1 MKILTTI
8 SYYTPYISGLTL
20 HAKRLSE
27 ALVKRGF
34 TVTVLTNQHVDNLF
48 SFETMEGVSVVRAKP
63 LLKLSKGFLSLDWVV
78 KSFQLARQIDV
89 VHINLPQFEGVV
101 PAVFGKL
108 FGKKVLV
115 TYHCEVILPSGLSNR
130 IIETLLAL
138 SNLATLILADSIVTY
153 TKDFVFH
160 SKMLHHFPKKISYIY
175 PPIPIPKIDKRVQ
188 SVIRRKIT
196 RPEILLKPGLKIMRR
211 YGKGRA
217 LSNSR
222 ALIIGVA
229 ARLSAEKGIEYL
241 LEAIPLL
248 EDKFKIQNSSRSNRD
263 KITTQNFKVN
273 SAINTPRE
281 RPEALIH
288 LGSDR
293 LQRSGSHDSPEV
305 EGSVKIV
312 IAGSLN
318 PVGEKA
324 YKEKILKLVEKY
336 KDHIVFLGELAEE
349 EMGSFYSLLDVLVL
363 PSINS
368 TEAFGMVQVEAM
380 FSGVP
385 VVSSDLP
392 GVRVPIRRTGMGVIA
407 STQDSSQLA
416 RAITTIVKNKK
427 HYIKPKSDIEQEFS
441 LKKTVML
448 YSNILTKSL

>member
-273 SAINTPRE
+273 SAIKTPRGW
-281 RPEALIH
+281 PANK
-288 LGSDR
+288 
-293 LQRSGSHDSPEV
+293 DSPGV
-305 EGSVKIV
+305 EEPRLKIV

-318 PVGEKA
+318 PVGEHT
-324 YKEKILKLVEKY
+324 YQEKILQLVERY
-336 KDHIVFLGELAEE
+336 KENIVFLGELREE

-368 TEAFGMVQVEAM
+368 TEAFGMVQLEAM
-380 FSGVP
+380 MMGVP
-385 VVSSDLP
+385 VVATNLP
-392 GVRVPIRRTGMGVIA
+392 GVRIPIQKTGMGITVSA
-407 STQDSSQLA
+407 GKSRELA
-416 RAITTIVKNKK
+416 EAIVAIINNKK
-427 HYIKPKSDIEQEFS
+427 TYIKPKSDIEQEFS
-441 LKKTVML
+441 LKKTVIL
-448 YSNILTKSL
+448 YKNILTKSL